1 MLEMMRDTI
10 GKCQDVLNSDE
21 ASLSDEVVLFDKN
34 DKKSVMPPFVILE
47 KSPIKTFSDLI
58 DNVDEDQ
65 EQKKWEGKMKNMKV
79 WS

>member
-1 MLEMMRDTI
+1 M
-10 GKCQDVLNSDE
+10 
-21 ASLSDEVVLFDKN
+21 FDKN